1 MSVGQREIER
11 NREKE
16 REKGEGDGRE
26 RVSKKGSQMGGM
38 RKRRARE
45 RERW

>member
-26 RVSKKGSQMGGM
+26 RVWKKGSQMGEM
-38 RKRRARE
+38 RKR
-45 RERW
+45 